1 MAEREE
7 VDNLI
12 DPSQKLVSPEVS
24 LQSQDKGEV
33 SVMVG
38 RKVSGPMVKTG
49 TSVFQ
54 VWFLVLKPPQEVKRK
69 THFQDGSDHILF
81 EVL

>member
-7 VDNLI
+7 VDDLI

-24 LQSQDKGEV
+24 LQSQVKGEV
-33 SVMVG
+33 PVMVD

-49 TSVFQ
+49 TSIFH
-54 VWFLVLKPPQEVKRK
+54 VWFLCPKAPTGFKRK

-81 EVL
+81 KVL